1 MEEIKQEKLE
11 NTGNL
16 NGVDRSAFASWV
28 VSMHRK
34 LHSNR
39 NKQVELAKKI
49 GISRMTYYRI
59 ENDMTNHIS
68 FTTKSKIANV
78 LNKNIEYVINLIN
91 LNKGE

>member
-1 MEEIKQEKLE
+1 MKITIGQVLKDKRI
-11 NTGNL
+11 NL
-16 NGVDRSAFASWV
+16 NLNCSE
-28 VSMHRK
+28 M
-34 LHSNR
+34 
-39 NKQVELAKKI
+39 AKKI

-68 FTTKSKIANV
+68 FATKSKIANV

>member
-1 MEEIKQEKLE
+1 MKITIGQVLKDKRI
-11 NTGNL
+11 NMNL
-16 NGVDRSAFASWV
+16 NCSE
-28 VSMHRK
+28 M
-34 LHSNR
+34 
-39 NKQVELAKKI
+39 AKKI

-68 FTTKSKIANV
+68 FATKSKIANV

>member
-1 MEEIKQEKLE
+1 MKITIGQVLKDKRI
-11 NTGNL
+11 NMNL
-16 NGVDRSAFASWV
+16 NCSQ
-28 VSMHRK
+28 M
-34 LHSNR
+34 
-39 NKQVELAKKI
+39 AKKI

-68 FTTKSKIANV
+68 FTTKSKIANE

>member
-1 MEEIKQEKLE
+1 MKITIGQVLKDKRI
-11 NTGNL
+11 NINL
-16 NGVDRSAFASWV
+16 NCSE
-28 VSMHRK
+28 M
-34 LHSNR
+34 
-39 NKQVELAKKI
+39 AKKI

>member
-1 MEEIKQEKLE
+1 MQLEKGVQLMKI
-11 NTGNL
+11 TIGQVLKDKRINL
-16 NGVDRSAFASWV
+16 NLNCSE
-28 VSMHRK
+28 M
-34 LHSNR
+34 
-39 NKQVELAKKI
+39 AKKI

>member
-1 MEEIKQEKLE
+1 MKITIGQVLKDKRI
-11 NTGNL
+11 NMNL
-16 NGVDRSAFASWV
+16 NCSE
-28 VSMHRK
+28 M
-34 LHSNR
+34 
-39 NKQVELAKKI
+39 AKKI

-68 FTTKSKIANV
+68 LTSKSKIANV

>member
-1 MEEIKQEKLE
+1 MKITIGQVLKDKRI
-11 NTGNL
+11 NL
-16 NGVDRSAFASWV
+16 NLNCSE
-28 VSMHRK
+28 M
-34 LHSNR
+34 
-39 NKQVELAKKI
+39 AKKI

-68 FTTKSKIANV
+68 FTTKSKIATE

>member
-1 MEEIKQEKLE
+1 MKITIGQVLKDKRI
-11 NTGNL
+11 NMNL
-16 NGVDRSAFASWV
+16 NCSE
-28 VSMHRK
+28 M
-34 LHSNR
+34 
-39 NKQVELAKKI
+39 AKKI

-91 LNKGE
+91 LNKGVISPLL

>member
-1 MEEIKQEKLE
+1 MKITIGQVLKDKRI
-11 NTGNL
+11 NMNL
-16 NGVDRSAFASWV
+16 NCSE
-28 VSMHRK
+28 M
-34 LHSNR
+34 
-39 NKQVELAKKI
+39 AKKI

-68 FTTKSKIANV
+68 FTTKSKIATA